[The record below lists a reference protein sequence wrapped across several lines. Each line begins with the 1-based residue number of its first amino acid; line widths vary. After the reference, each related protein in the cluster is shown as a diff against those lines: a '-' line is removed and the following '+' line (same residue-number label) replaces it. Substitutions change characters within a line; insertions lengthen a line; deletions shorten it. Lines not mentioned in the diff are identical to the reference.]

1 MLDWLTD
8 LDITLFRAGNRDLV
22 SPWMDW
28 LMLFLTN
35 QWATLPFLLP
45 AVILLAWRRPQTR
58 FWLALLPL
66 SVLLTDQIS
75 AQLLKDTVAR
85 VRPCAALDA
94 VRMIDGCRGSFS
106 FPSSH
111 ATNTF
116 GVAVLMTAACP
127 RGWPLWFGLAAIV
140 SFTRV
145 YLGLHYPSDIIGGAL
160 LGAGIGSLV
169 VWSARRLRERH
180 RVGRAQTAAHSD

>member
-1 MLDWLTD
+1 MLDWLAN
-8 LDITLFRAGNRDLV
+8 LDIMLFRAGNRALV
-22 SPWMDW
+22 NPFMDW

-45 AVILLAWRRPQTR
+45 AVVWLAWRRPQTR

-66 SVLLTDQIS
+66 VVLLTDQIS
-75 AQLLKDTVAR
+75 AQLLKDAIAR

-106 FPSSH
+106 FPGSH

-127 RGWPLWFGLAAIV
+127 RGWPFWFGLAAIV
-140 SFTRV
+140 SFTRI
-145 YLGLHYPSDIIGGAL
+145 YLGLHYPSDVIGGAL
-160 LGAGIGSLV
+160 LGAGIGWLV
-169 VWSARRLRERH
+169 VWSAHRLRRKYRASHTER
-180 RVGRAQTAAHSD
+180 SDTS